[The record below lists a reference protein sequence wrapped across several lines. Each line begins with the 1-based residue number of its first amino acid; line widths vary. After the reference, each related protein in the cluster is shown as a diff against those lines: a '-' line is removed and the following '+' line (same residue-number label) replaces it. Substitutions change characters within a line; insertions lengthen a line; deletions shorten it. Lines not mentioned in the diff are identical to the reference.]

1 MKEFSQSFT
10 LPKELKIK
18 DLKSKWIDG
27 VLQIEAPMPKQLEEP
42 EVKKIEKQ
50 IPIKHVTED

>member
-18 DLKSKWIDG
+18 DLKSKWVDG
-27 VLQIEAPMPKQLEEP
+27 VLQIEALMPKQLEES
-42 EVKKIEKQ
+42 EVNKIEKQ
-50 IPIKHVTED
+50 IPIKHNIED

>member
-1 MKEFSQSFT
+1 MKEFSQTFT

-27 VLQIEAPMPKQLEEP
+27 VLQIEAPMPKQLEAP
-42 EVKKIEKQ
+42 DVKKIEKQ
-50 IPIKHVTED
+50 IPIKHAED